1 MENDEIELLAMQR
14 LRNNKG
20 KLNDKNVDCFVN
32 GYNTCQLALFEID
45 NIIDIREY
53 HREKCDNVKV
63 LIDDSIHYGDLRR
76 GYTQEEYTRIKRA
89 QRISSEKKL
98 IIYVY
103 NVYSIIE
110 KSKNIIIAHS
120 LLYHGGYGILAH
132 SYAVSVA
139 SSCNSIT
146 GHCALLIHF
155 LKAHIGTWKN
165 IKGCL
170 RLGMGINQ
178 IASRS

>member
-1 MENDEIELLAMQR
+1 MRIKLKNKPLYMENDEIELLAMQR

-45 NIIDIREY
+45 NIIDILEY

-89 QRISSEKKL
+89 KRISSAIRNFIDTLKDVRDEQRTTINDRGVLGKL
-98 IIYVY
+98 SIKHRKILRRNYIRRSKVY
-103 NVYSIIE
+103 HRGQARKRY
-110 KSKNIIIAHS
+110 
-120 LLYHGGYGILAH
+120 L
-132 SYAVSVA
+132 
-139 SSCNSIT
+139 
-146 GHCALLIHF
+146 
-155 LKAHIGTWKN
+155 
-165 IKGCL
+165 
-170 RLGMGINQ
+170 
-178 IASRS
+178 

>member
-45 NIIDIREY
+45 NIIDILEY

-89 QRISSEKKL
+89 KRISSA
-98 IIYVY
+98 IRNFID
-103 NVYSIIE
+103 
-110 KSKNIIIAHS
+110 
-120 LLYHGGYGILAH
+120 
-132 SYAVSVA
+132 
-139 SSCNSIT
+139 T
-146 GHCALLIHF
+146 
-155 LKAHIGTWKN
+155 
-165 IKGCL
+165 
-170 RLGMGINQ
+170 
-178 IASRS
+178 